1 MQAESDENLSKFA
14 NYGGGGGG
22 GGAAKA
28 APQASAPKQQ
38 SAPAKA
44 APAQKKKAPPV
55 DLPAHQV
62 LAMPALSPTMV
73 RYLVLRTKTRLQIV
87 RMFPQVFSG

>member
-1 MQAESDENLSKFA
+1 MQAESDENISKFA
-14 NYGGGGGG
+14 NYSEGGGG

-28 APQASAPKQQ
+28 APQASPSNQQ
-38 SAPAKA
+38 SAPAK

-73 RYLVLRTKTRLQIV
+73 RYCFFVLRPD
-87 RMFPQVFSG
+87 FN